1 MHSTAST
8 GSMPDDEK
16 TLENVKN
23 FVFDL
28 DHTVWY
34 WSELA
39 PGVKRTIR
47 RLKANN
53 KRVFYATN
61 NSLLTREELAK
72 KLSDLGLKTKQEH
85 IISSPYVAA
94 KTFVQKGIEEVY
106 AVGESGLVDELEAEH
121 IKTSKD
127 ADHVVVGMDRNFSFW
142 KAAQAA
148 DLVREGADLWT
159 VGQGSVFRAGDRY
172 LPGTKALLNT
182 VITASGADEVRNAG
196 KPSRFFFKRVKEE
209 FPIMP
214 GNAVFIGD
222 SIQTDVVLGN
232 KLGLKTGL
240 VLSGLSSEEDVRDVD
255 GLEVP
260 DFVFRSFDRI
270 TRKL

>member
-1 MHSTAST
+1 MASE
-8 GSMPDDEK
+8 EK
-16 TLENVKN
+16 TLKNVKN

-28 DHTVWY
+28 DHTIWY
-34 WSELA
+34 WSELV

-47 RLKANN
+47 RLKAKN

-61 NSLLTREELAK
+61 NSLLTREELAN
-72 KLSDLGLKTKQEH
+72 KLTDLGLKTQPDR
-85 IISSPYVAA
+85 IVSSPYVAA
-94 KTFVQKGIEEVY
+94 KTFVQKGVEEVY

-148 DLVREGADLWT
+148 DLVRQGADLWT
-159 VGQGSVFRAGDRY
+159 VGQGATFRAGDRH
-172 LPGTKALLNT
+172 LPGTRALLNT
-182 VITASGADEVRNAG
+182 IITASDAEEVRNIG

-222 SIQTDVVLGN
+222 SLQTDIVLGN
-232 KLGLKTGL
+232 KLGLQTGL
-240 VLSGLSSEEDVRDVD
+240 VLTGHSSEDDLRDVE

-260 DFVFRSFDRI
+260 DFVFRRFDRI